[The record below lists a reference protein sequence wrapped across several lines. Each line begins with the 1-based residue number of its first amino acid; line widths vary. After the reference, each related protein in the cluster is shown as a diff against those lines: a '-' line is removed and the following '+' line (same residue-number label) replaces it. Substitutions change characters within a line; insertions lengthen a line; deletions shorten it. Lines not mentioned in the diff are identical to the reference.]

1 MGLTFLFIM
10 NIKHLCGRGKCASRR
25 GGESETQG
33 GNRMEKVELK
43 KGIYWVGAIDWN
55 VRDFHGY
62 STSLGTTYNAYLIL
76 DERNVLVDTVKAP
89 FYLEMLGRISE
100 IIDPAKIDI
109 VVSNHVEMDHSGS
122 LLQIVERIGSP
133 LVVTSERGKKG
144 LEKHYQQSWKFR
156 TVKNGETLSIGHRT
170 LAFVEAPMLHWPDSM
185 FTYIKEDQVLL
196 PNDAFGQHFAS
207 SQRFEDE
214 VGSEVMRHAAKYYA
228 NILWPLAPLIL
239 KKVDEVVKMGIPIDM
254 IAPSHGL
261 IWRKNP
267 NRIIQAYVEWSQGKT
282 GKKILVIYDTMWGS
296 TEKMAKAILKGLIE
310 EGVDARLLHLRSNHR
325 SDIIEEMLEAKGI
338 LLGSPT
344 LNNGMFP
351 TMGDFLTYMRG
362 LRPKGKIFGLFGS
375 HGWGGGAIKEMR
387 RHLETEKFEIWEK
400 ELPVQFIPNA
410 EELEGAVQFGKE
422 FARKIL

>member
-1 MGLTFLFIM
+1 
-10 NIKHLCGRGKCASRR
+10 
-25 GGESETQG
+25 
-33 GNRMEKVELK
+33 MEKVELK

-62 STSLGTTYNAYLIL
+62 STPFGSTYNAYLIL
-76 DERNVLVDTVKAP
+76 DEKNVLVDTVKAP

-100 IIDPAKIDI
+100 VIDPAKIDI

-144 LEKHYQQSWKFR
+144 LEKHYQQSLKFR
-156 TVKNGETLSIGHRT
+156 TVKSGETLSIGHRT
-170 LAFVEAPMLHWPDSM
+170 LSFVEAPMLHWPDSM

-207 SQRFEDE
+207 CQRFEDE
-214 VGSEVMRHAAKYYA
+214 VGDGVMRHAAKYYA

-261 IWRKNP
+261 IWRKDP

-282 GKKILVIYDTMWGS
+282 AKKVLVIYDTMWGS
-296 TEKMAKAILKGLIE
+296 TEKMAKAILQGLID
-310 EGVDARLLHLRSNHR
+310 EGADARLLHLRSNHR
-325 SDIIEEMLEAKGI
+325 SDIIEEMLEARGI

-362 LRPKGKIFGLFGS
+362 LRPKGKSFGLFGS

-387 RHLETEKFEIWEK
+387 RHLEMEKFEIWEK
-400 ELPVQFIPNA
+400 ELSVQFIPNS
-410 EELEGAVQFGKE
+410 EELSSAIQFGRE
-422 FARKIL
+422 FAKKVL

>member
-1 MGLTFLFIM
+1 
-10 NIKHLCGRGKCASRR
+10 
-25 GGESETQG
+25 
-33 GNRMEKVELK
+33 MEKVELK

-62 STSLGTTYNAYLIL
+62 STPFGSTYNAYLIL
-76 DERNVLVDTVKAP
+76 DEKNVLVDTVKAP

-109 VVSNHVEMDHSGS
+109 VISNHVEMDHSGS
-122 LLQIVERIGSP
+122 LLQIIERIGSP

-144 LEKHYQQSWKFR
+144 LEKHYHQSWKFR
-156 TVKNGETLSIGHRT
+156 TVKSGETLSIGHRT

-207 SQRFEDE
+207 CQRFEDE
-214 VGSEVMRHAAKYYA
+214 VGDDVMRHAAKYYA

-261 IWRKNP
+261 IWRKDP
-267 NRIIQAYVEWSQGKT
+267 HRIIQAYVAWSQGKT
-282 GKKILVIYDTMWGS
+282 AKKVLVIYDTMWGS

-310 EGVDARLLHLRSNHR
+310 EGADARLLHLGSNHR
-325 SDIIEEMLEAKGI
+325 SDIIEEMLDARGI

-351 TMGDFLTYMRG
+351 TMGDFLTYLRG

-375 HGWGGGAIKEMR
+375 HGWGGGAMKEMR
-387 RHLETEKFEIWEK
+387 RHLEMEKFEIWEK
-400 ELPVQFIPNA
+400 EL
-410 EELEGAVQFGKE
+410 AVQFVPNSDELSSAIQFGRE
-422 FARKIL
+422 FAKKVI

>member
-1 MGLTFLFIM
+1 
-10 NIKHLCGRGKCASRR
+10 
-25 GGESETQG
+25 
-33 GNRMEKVELK
+33 MEKVELK

-55 VRDFHGY
+55 IRDFHGY
-62 STSLGTTYNAYLIL
+62 STTFGTTYNAYLVL
-76 DERNVLVDTVKAP
+76 DEKNVLVDTVKAP

-100 IIDPAKIDI
+100 IIDPARIDI
-109 VVSNHVEMDHSGS
+109 IVSNHVEMDHSGS
-122 LLQIVERIGSP
+122 LFQIAERIGAP
-133 LVVTSERGKKG
+133 MVITSERGEKG
-144 LEKHYQQSWKFR
+144 LKKHYQNSLKFK
-156 TVKNGETLSIGHRT
+156 TVKTGESLSIGHRT

-185 FTYIKEDQVLL
+185 FTYIKEDQLL
-196 PNDAFGQHFAS
+196 MPNDAFGQHLAS

-214 VGSEVMRHAAKYYA
+214 VGGEVMGQAAKYYA

-261 IWRKNP
+261 IWRNDP
-267 NRIIQAYVEWSQGKT
+267 SRIIQAYVEWSQGKT

-296 TEKMAKAILKGLIE
+296 TESIAKAILKGLIE
-310 EGVDARLLHLRSNHR
+310 EGAEAKLLHLRSNHR
-325 SDIIEEMLEAKGI
+325 SDIIHEMLEAKGV

-362 LRPKGKIFGLFGS
+362 LRPKGKVFGLFGS

-387 RHLETEKFEIWEK
+387 RSLETEKFEIWEK
-400 ELPVQFIPNA
+400 ELPVQFVPSS
-410 EELEGAVQFGKE
+410 EEVKSAIEFGKE
-422 FARKIL
+422 FAKKVL

>member
-1 MGLTFLFIM
+1 
-10 NIKHLCGRGKCASRR
+10 
-25 GGESETQG
+25 
-33 GNRMEKVELK
+33 MEKVELK

-62 STSLGTTYNAYLIL
+62 STPFGSTYNAYLIL
-76 DERNVLVDTVKAP
+76 DEKNVLVDTVKAP

-109 VVSNHVEMDHSGS
+109 VISNHVEMDHSGS
-122 LLQIVERIGSP
+122 LLQIIERIGSP

-144 LEKHYQQSWKFR
+144 LEKHYEQSWRFK
-156 TVKNGETLSIGHRT
+156 TVKSGDTLWIGHRT

-185 FTYIKEDQVLL
+185 FTYIKEDQLLL

-214 VGSEVMRHAAKYYA
+214 VGNEVMRHAAKYYA

-239 KKVDEVVKMGIPIDM
+239 KKVDDVVKMGIPIDM

-261 IWRKNP
+261 IWRKDP
-267 NRIIQAYVEWSQGKT
+267 HRIIQAYVAWSQGKT
-282 GKKILVIYDTMWGS
+282 AKKVLVIYDTMWGS

-310 EGVDARLLHLRSNHR
+310 EGADARLLHLRSNHR
-325 SDIIEEMLEAKGI
+325 SDIIEEMLDARGI

-351 TMGDFLTYMRG
+351 TMGDFLTYLRG

-375 HGWGGGAIKEMR
+375 HGWGGGAMKEMR
-387 RHLETEKFEIWEK
+387 RHLEMEKFEIWEK
-400 ELPVQFIPNA
+400 ELPVQFVPNS
-410 EELEGAVQFGKE
+410 EELNGAIQFGRE
-422 FARKIL
+422 FAKKVL

>member
-1 MGLTFLFIM
+1 M
-10 NIKHLCGRGKCASRR
+10 
-25 GGESETQG
+25 EVE
-33 GNRMEKVELK
+33 MEKGELK

-62 STSLGTTYNAYLIL
+62 STPFGTTYNAYLIL
-76 DERNVLVDTVKAP
+76 DEKSVLIDTVKAP

-100 IIDPAKIDI
+100 IIDPSRIDI
-109 VVSNHVEMDHSGS
+109 IVSNHVENDHSGA
-122 LLQIVERIGSP
+122 LPQIVERIGNP
-133 LVVTSERGKKG
+133 TVVTSERGKKG
-144 LEKHYQQSWKFR
+144 LEKYYQKPFKFR
-156 TVKNGETLSIGHRT
+156 TVKTGETLSLGHRT
-170 LAFVEAPMLHWPDSM
+170 LTFLEAPMLHWPDSM
-185 FTYIKEDQVLL
+185 FTYIKEDQLLL

-207 SQRFEDE
+207 SMRFEDE
-214 VGSEVMRHAAKYYA
+214 VGDEVMRHAAKYYA

-254 IAPSHGL
+254 IGPSHGL

-267 NRIIQAYVEWSQGKT
+267 SRIIQAYVEWSQGK
-282 GKKILVIYDTMWGS
+282 GNNRKIIVIYDTMWGS
-296 TEKMAKAILKGLIE
+296 TEGMAKAVLKGLIE
-310 EGVDARLLHLRSNHR
+310 EGAEARLLHLRSNHR

-362 LRPKGKIFGLFGS
+362 LRPKGKLFGLFGS

-387 RHLETEKFEIWEK
+387 RSLGEEKFEVWEK
-400 ELPVQFIPNA
+400 ELSVQFLPSS
-410 EELEGAVQFGKE
+410 EELKSAVQFGKE
-422 FARKIL
+422 FAKKVLGA

>member
-1 MGLTFLFIM
+1 MGLCLSIIIIINSFSPHSLLWREKEGYFV
-10 NIKHLCGRGKCASRR
+10 LGR
-25 GGESETQG
+25 EQ
-33 GNRMEKVELK
+33 MEKVELK

-62 STSLGTTYNAYLIL
+62 STSFGTTYNAYLIL
-76 DERNVLVDTVKAP
+76 DEKNVLVDTVKAP

-100 IIDPAKIDI
+100 IIDPTKIDI

-122 LLQIVERIGSP
+122 LSQVAERIGDP
-133 LVVTSERGKKG
+133 MVITSERGEKG
-144 LEKHYQQSWKFR
+144 LKKHYQKSLKFK
-156 TVKNGETLSIGHRT
+156 TVKTGDTLSIGHRT
-170 LAFVEAPMLHWPDSM
+170 LTFVEAPMLHWPDSM
-185 FTYIKEDQVLL
+185 FTYIKEDQLLL

-207 SQRFEDE
+207 CQRFEDE
-214 VGSEVMRHAAKYYA
+214 VGDEVMRHAARYFA

-261 IWRKNP
+261 IWRKDP
-267 NRIIQAYVEWSQGKT
+267 GRIIQAYVEWSQGKA

-296 TEKMAKAILKGLIE
+296 TEMMAKAILKGLIE
-310 EGVDARLLHLRSNHR
+310 GGAEARLLHLRSNHR
-325 SDIIEEMLEAKGI
+325 SDIIEEMLETKGI

-351 TMGDFLTYMRG
+351 TMGDFLTYMKG
-362 LRPKGKIFGLFGS
+362 LRPKGKVIGLFGS

-387 RHLETEKFEIWEK
+387 RHLETEKFEVWEK
-400 ELPVQFIPNA
+400 ELAVQYIPNS
-410 EELEGAVQFGKE
+410 EELMSAIQFGKE
-422 FARKIL
+422 FANKII

>member
-1 MGLTFLFIM
+1 
-10 NIKHLCGRGKCASRR
+10 
-25 GGESETQG
+25 
-33 GNRMEKVELK
+33 MEKVELK

-62 STSLGTTYNAYLIL
+62 STPFGSTYNAYLIL
-76 DERNVLVDTVKAP
+76 DEKNVLVDTVKAP

-100 IIDPAKIDI
+100 IIDPARIDI
-109 VVSNHVEMDHSGS
+109 VISNHVEMDHSGS

-133 LVVTSERGKKG
+133 VVVTSDRGKKG
-144 LEKHYQQSWKFR
+144 LEKHFQKSLKFR
-156 TVKNGETLSIGHRT
+156 TVKSGETLSLGHRT

-185 FTYIKEDQVLL
+185 FTYMKEDQLL
-196 PNDAFGQHFAS
+196 MPNDAFGQHFAS

-214 VGSEVMRHAAKYYA
+214 VGDDVMRHAAKYYA

-261 IWRKNP
+261 IWRKDP
-267 NRIIQAYVEWSQGKT
+267 HRIIQAYVAWSQGKT
-282 GKKILVIYDTMWGS
+282 AKKVLVIYDTMWGS

-310 EGVDARLLHLRSNHR
+310 EGADARLLHLRSNHR
-325 SDIIEEMLEAKGI
+325 SDIIAEMLDARGI

-351 TMGDFLTYMRG
+351 TMGDFLTYLRG

-375 HGWGGGAIKEMR
+375 HGWGGGATKEMR
-387 RHLETEKFEIWEK
+387 RHLEMEKFEIWEK
-400 ELPVQFIPNA
+400 EL
-410 EELEGAVQFGKE
+410 AVQFVPNSDELSSAIQFGRE
-422 FARKIL
+422 FAKKVL

>member
-1 MGLTFLFIM
+1 
-10 NIKHLCGRGKCASRR
+10 
-25 GGESETQG
+25 
-33 GNRMEKVELK
+33 MEKVELK
-43 KGIYWVGAIDWN
+43 RGIYWVGAIDWN

-62 STSLGTTYNAYLIL
+62 STPFGSTYNSYLIL
-76 DERNVLVDTVKAP
+76 DEKNVLVDTVKAP

-156 TVKNGETLSIGHRT
+156 TVKSGETLSIGRRT

-207 SQRFEDE
+207 CQRFEDE
-214 VGSEVMRHAAKYYA
+214 VGDDVMRHAAKYYA

-239 KKVDEVVKMGIPIDM
+239 KKVDEVAKMGIPIDM

-261 IWRKNP
+261 IWRKDP

-282 GKKILVIYDTMWGS
+282 AKKVLVIYDTMWGS
-296 TEKMAKAILKGLIE
+296 TEKMAKAILKGLID

-325 SDIIEEMLEAKGI
+325 SDIIEEMLEARGI
-338 LLGSPT
+338 VLGSPT

-387 RHLETEKFEIWEK
+387 RHLEMEKFEIWEK
-400 ELPVQFIPNA
+400 ELSVQFIPDENEVKSA
-410 EELEGAVQFGKE
+410 IEFGKE
-422 FARKIL
+422 FAKKVL